1 MMKIKGITNT
11 WPSYS
16 AKEVKKIST
25 ILKSGKVN
33 YWTGEECRNFEEEF
47 ASYVG
52 TKHAIAVSNGTVAI
66 DLALR
71 ALNIGKGDE
80 VIVTSRTFIASVSS
94 S

>member
-1 MMKIKGITNT
+1 MKIKGITNT

-52 TKHAIAVSNGTVAI
+52 TKRDCASNGMVAI

-71 ALNIGKGDE
+71 ALNKAKE
-80 VIVTSRTFIASVSS
+80 MR
-94 S
+94 